1 MTRMMFNPESVRDM
15 LNTLVT
21 GSGVGVGVGIGV
33 DVGVGVGLDI
43 GVGEGVSFSVAHPKM
58 LTVSANTS
66 SRINKAFDLLI
77 VSNTPEK

>member
-1 MTRMMFNPESVRDM
+1 MTRVMFSPESVRDI
-15 LNTLVT
+15 LNTLIT
-21 GSGVGVGVGIGV
+21 GSGVGVGVSTG
-33 DVGVGVGLDI
+33 VGVGIGVGLDI

-66 SRINKAFDLLI
+66 SRISKAFDLLI